1 MQIEYTGRHTEV
13 SKELRQ
19 LAERKLRKLARV
31 LPRITHAHVVL
42 ARDKRRQTAE
52 VTVLSAHLTLTAAE
66 ESADMAASLSTVMD
80 KLARQA
86 ARHKG
91 KLDQRKRRAPARGT
105 APWPAAG
112 SSGARARGSGDGD
125 GRTRLIRSRR
135 FVAKPM
141 TVEEAV
147 MEVEASPEG
156 LLVFRDATTKRMS
169 VLFRRKDG
177 HLGLIEPEA

>member
-13 SKELRQ
+13 SRELRL

-31 LPRITHAHVVL
+31 LPPITHAHVVL
-42 ARDKRRQTAE
+42 ASDRRRQTAE
-52 VTVLSAHLTLTAAE
+52 VTVQSSHLTLTAAE
-66 ESADMAASLSTVMD
+66 ESADMAASLSQVMD

-86 ARHKG
+86 ERHKG
-91 KLDQRKRRAPARGT
+91 RRRQRQRRVPVR
-105 APWPAAG
+105 AAG
-112 SSGARARGSGDGD
+112 APRSEAAGGRGDGEV
-125 GRTRLIRSRR
+125 RRPRLIRSRR

-147 MEVEASPEG
+147 LEVEGSEEG
-156 LLVFRDATTKRMS
+156 LVVFRDAGTRRVT

>member
-1 MQIEYTGRHTEV
+1 MQIEYTGRHTQV
-13 SKELRQ
+13 STELRL

-52 VTVLSAHLTLTAAE
+52 VTVQSSHLTLTAAE
-66 ESADMAASLSTVMD
+66 ESADMAASLATVMD

-86 ARHKG
+86 VRHKG
-91 KLDQRKRRAPARGT
+91 KRSERQRRAPGRGASRWAGAGAEAREPGE
-105 APWPAAG
+105 G
-112 SSGARARGSGDGD
+112 EARP
-125 GRTRLIRSRR
+125 RLIRSRR

-147 MEVEASPEG
+147 LEVEASPEG
-156 LLVFRDATTKRMS
+156 LLVFRDATTRRMS